1 MSFTAS
7 QEQQFNAVNKK
18 SAQKPNL
25 CFRALFL
32 SSVFEGFDTG
42 YFSKSSWHLYLR
54 IYPPDCTFQMFGI
67 KRTYLFKFA
76 HSLYD
81 RRDAEAL

>member
-1 MSFTAS
+1 MCFTAS

-18 SAQKPNL
+18 VHENRICVFVHFFYP
-25 CFRALFL
+25 LF
-32 SSVFEGFDTG
+32 FEGFDTG

>member
-18 SAQKPNL
+18 VHENRI
-25 CFRALFL
+25 CGFVHFF